1 MADDEEE
8 KDQKKML
15 PSRMSQ
21 EVIVK
26 ARSHKQDAKKEF
38 VLGLMEAKKS
48 ATTKVVNFNFSFSF
62 TPQKK
67 PI

>member
-21 EVIVK
+21 ELIVK

-38 VLGLMEAKKS
+38 VLGLMEAKKR
-48 ATTKVVNFNFSFSF
+48 ATTKVVNFSFGFSF